1 MPEPFRDVKGNGRE
15 GPGGP
20 QDPKL
25 MSRRASPPRQPAP
38 RGTSRHFLRG
48 LARAF
53 AGAIVFGLPLLMT
66 MEMWWLGF
74 HADRGRMALLFIL
87 SFPLLVGLSHYS
99 GFEPTFG
106 WVDDVVDTFVACAVG
121 FVSSGVILLLFG
133 LIEPGMAA
141 GEVLGKIGLQTLPAS
156 IGALLAAGQFA
167 TREEREADQKRFR
180 KYQGELFLMMV
191 GAIFLALSMAPTD
204 EMVLIAY
211 MMTPAQALGLIAL
224 SLGVMHA
231 FVHAVESSG
240 KAYVPAGTSFWSVLL
255 RITIPGYVIAL
266 LTSAIILWAFERTDS
281 SGSATLMGS
290 VIVLGFPAAVGAG
303 AARLII

>member
-1 MPEPFRDVKGNGRE
+1 
-15 GPGGP
+15 
-20 QDPKL
+20 
-25 MSRRASPPRQPAP
+25 MSRRASPSPKPAP
-38 RGTSRHFLRG
+38 RGTNRHFLRG

-74 HADRGRMALLFIL
+74 HADRGRMALLLIL
-87 SFPLLVGLSHYS
+87 SFPLLVGLSHFS

-106 WVDDVVDTFVACAVG
+106 WVDDVVDAFVACAVD
-121 FVSSGVILLLFG
+121 FVSSAVILLLFG

-141 GEVLGKIGLQTLPAS
+141 SEVFGKIGLQMLPAS
-156 IGALLAAGQFA
+156 IGALLAEGQFS

-180 KYQGELFLMMV
+180 KYRGELFLMMV

-204 EMVLIAY
+204 EMMVIAY
-211 MMTPAQALGLIAL
+211 MMTPAHVLGLVAL
-224 SLGVMHA
+224 SLVVMHA

-240 KAYVPAGTSFWSVLL
+240 KAYVPEGTPFWSVFL
-255 RITIPGYVIAL
+255 RITLPGYVIAL
-266 LTSAIILWAFERTDS
+266 LISAVILWAFERTDS
-281 SGSATLMGS
+281 AAPTTLMGS
-290 VIVLGFPAAVGAG
+290 VIVLGFPAAIGAG

>member
-1 MPEPFRDVKGNGRE
+1 
-15 GPGGP
+15 
-20 QDPKL
+20 
-25 MSRRASPPRQPAP
+25 MSRRASTPRQPAP

-48 LARAF
+48 VARAF

-141 GEVLGKIGLQTLPAS
+141 SEVIGKIGLQTLPAS

-167 TREEREADQKRFR
+167 SREEREADQKRFR

-204 EMVLIAY
+204 EMMLIAY
-211 MMTPAQALGLIAL
+211 MMTPAHVLGLIAL

-240 KAYVPAGTSFWSVLL
+240 KAYVPAGTPFWSVFL

-266 LTSAIILWAFERTDS
+266 LISAITLWAFERTDS
-281 SGSATLMGS
+281 SGPATLMRGG
-290 VIVLGFPAAVGAG
+290 IVLGFPAAIGAG

>member
-1 MPEPFRDVKGNGRE
+1 MVRR
-15 GPGGP
+15 GP
-20 QDPKL
+20 KTL
-25 MSRRASPPRQPAP
+25 MSRRASATHKPAP
-38 RGTSRHFLRG
+38 RGTSRHFLRA

-87 SFPLLVGLSHYS
+87 SLPLLVGLSHYS

-141 GEVLGKIGLQTLPAS
+141 SEVIGKIGLQTLPAS
-156 IGALLAAGQFA
+156 IGALLATGQFA
-167 TREEREADQKRFR
+167 SPEEREADQKRFR

-204 EMVLIAY
+204 EMMLIAY
-211 MMTPAQALGLIAL
+211 MMTPTHVLGLIFL
-224 SLGVMHA
+224 SLVVMHA

-240 KAYVPAGTSFWSVLL
+240 KAYVPSGTPFWSVFL

-266 LTSAIILWAFERTDS
+266 LISALILWAFERTDS
-281 SGSATLMGS
+281 CGPATLMGS
-290 VIVLGFPAAVGAG
+290 VIVLGFPAAIGAG
-303 AARLII
+303 ASRLII

>member
-1 MPEPFRDVKGNGRE
+1 
-15 GPGGP
+15 
-20 QDPKL
+20 
-25 MSRRASPPRQPAP
+25 MSRTATRMTKPAP
-38 RGTSRHFLRG
+38 RGTSRHFFRG

-53 AGAIVFGLPLLMT
+53 AGAIVFALPLLMT

-106 WVDDVVDTFVACAVG
+106 WLDDTVDTFVACAVG
-121 FVSSGVILLLFG
+121 FVSSGVILYLFG
-133 LIEPGMAA
+133 LIEPGMAV
-141 GEVLGKIGLQTLPAS
+141 GEVLGKIGLQTFPAS

-167 TREEREADQKRFR
+167 TQEERQADQKRFR

-204 EMVLIAY
+204 EMMLIAY
-211 MMTPAQALGLIAL
+211 MMTPFHVLALIVL
-224 SLGVMHA
+224 SVLLMHA

-266 LTSAIILWAFERTDS
+266 LISAVILWAFERTDTC
-281 SGSATLMGS
+281 GPATLVSS
-290 VIVLGFPAAVGAG
+290 VVVLGFPAAIGAG